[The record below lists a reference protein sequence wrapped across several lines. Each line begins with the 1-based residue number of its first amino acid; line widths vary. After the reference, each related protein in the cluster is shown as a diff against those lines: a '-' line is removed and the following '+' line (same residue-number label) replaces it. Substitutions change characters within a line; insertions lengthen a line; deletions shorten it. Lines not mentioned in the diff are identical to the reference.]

1 MCIRIAKFYQSYICI
16 MCMFISS
23 DIKQSTTSEPTF
35 EPRNSNVNMEN
46 NPAYSATGPW
56 ESHSYY

>member
-1 MCIRIAKFYQSYICI
+1 MYACIAKLYQSYICI

-23 DIKQSTTSEPTF
+23 NIEQSTTSEQTF

-46 NPAYSATGPW
+46 NPAYSTIDAW
-56 ESHSYY
+56 DSHSYY